1 MITRQLIK
9 IIIATPVIISYD
21 IYYGENN
28 MSFEFTISELKQIK
42 GIYMITPNISSDL
55 RGTIWTSFY
64 KDAIEKLLPEGL
76 SFKHDKFSQSKYNVL
91 RGIHGDY
98 KSWKLVTSVFGEV
111 HQYVV
116 DLRKES
122 PTYLKWEKFIINQNN
137 QISLLLPPRIGNAY
151 YVSSEFAVYH
161 YKYAYKN
168 EYADVNEQFTYAW
181 NDPLLNISWPT
192 QTPILSVRDN
202 K

>member
-1 MITRQLIK
+1 
-9 IIIATPVIISYD
+9 
-21 IYYGENN
+21 
-28 MSFEFTISELKQIK
+28 MSFEFTISKSKQIDGVYIIK
-42 GIYMITPNISSDL
+42 PNISSDL

-64 KDAIEKLLPEGL
+64 KDTIEKLLPENL

-111 HQYVV
+111 HQYII
-116 DLRKES
+116 DLRKDS
-122 PTYLKWEKFIINQNN
+122 PTYLKWEKFIINQEN
-137 QISLLLPPRIGNAY
+137 QTLFLLPPMIGNAY

-161 YKYAYKN
+161 YKYAYEG
-168 EYADVNEQFTYAW
+168 EYADVNEQFTHAW

-192 QTPILSVRDN
+192 QKPVLSARDN